1 MTAPAT
7 AEIRDAWDAIS
18 ARFDEHTTPTT
29 LGIADDVVSRL
40 DIAPGTRF
48 LDVAAGSGA
57 LTLPAA
63 RRGAEVLGTDIAPGM
78 VERLE
83 ARARAEGLHHV
94 EARVMDGCAL
104 DLDDDTFDVAASLN
118 GVSLFP
124 DLAGG
129 LREMRRVV
137 RHGGQVVLAAFGPPP
152 TAEWLGY
159 FLAAC
164 KAAVPDFVGLPTDPP
179 PLPFQVSDPVV
190 MARRL
195 READLGD
202 VRVDTVTEGIEFASG
217 AHHWDVVTSSN
228 PIGHMMGAGFTDEQR
243 TAVIDILDGMLRDRA
258 GGSLPATLTTA
269 INIGLGT
276 VTRS

>member
-1 MTAPAT
+1 MSAPAT
-7 AEIRDAWDAIS
+7 TQIRDAWDAIS
-18 ARFDEHTTPTT
+18 ARFDEHTMPAT
-29 LGIADDVVSRL
+29 LGIGGDVVGRL

-57 LTLPAA
+57 LSLPAA
-63 RRGAEVLGTDIAPGM
+63 RLGAEVLGTDIAPGM

-83 ARARAEGLHHV
+83 ARARAEGLRHV

-104 DLDDDTFDVAASLN
+104 DLDDDSFDVAASLN

-124 DLAGG
+124 DLVGG
-129 LREMRRVV
+129 LRQMRRVV
-137 RHGGQVVLAAFGPPP
+137 RPGGQVALAAFGPPP

-159 FLAAC
+159 FVAAC
-164 KAAVPDFVGLPTDPP
+164 KAVVPDFVGLPTNPP

-195 READLGD
+195 TEAGLDD
-202 VRVDTVTEGIEFASG
+202 VRVDTLTEEIEFTSG
-217 AHHWDVVTSSN
+217 AHHWNVVTSSN
-228 PIGHMMGAGFTDEQR
+228 PIGDMMVSGFTDQQR
-243 TAVIDILDGMLRDRA
+243 TEVIDVLDGMLRDRA

-276 VTRS
+276 VT